1 MKASIFLAIKREQR
15 NRRSDGF
22 RGRLYEN
29 REAKALQDAVIT
41 HVTQVTVEDAT
52 EKADEIEE
60 PTEDVRSLREIDVR
74 SLREI
79 WEQECD
85 VGISYKTFLQRVKTQ
100 KWDLQK
106 ALHTPK
112 AR

>member
-29 REAKALQDAVIT
+29 RETKASQDAVIT
-41 HVTQVTVEDAT
+41 HVTQVTVEDVT

-60 PTEDVRSLREIDVR
+60 ATEDVR

>member
-1 MKASIFLAIKREQR
+1 MNARILLAIKREQR
-15 NRRSDGF
+15 NRRSNGF
-22 RGRLYEN
+22 REGLHDKQ
-29 REAKALQDAVIT
+29 ATKTLSDAVIT
-41 HVTQVTVEDAT
+41 HVTQVTVEDVT

-60 PTEDVRSLREIDVR
+60 ATEDVR

-85 VGISYKTFLQRVKTQ
+85 CGISYKTFLQRLQTQ

>member
-1 MKASIFLAIKREQR
+1 MKASILLAIKREQR

-22 RGRLYEN
+22 RGRLYDKQ
-29 REAKALQDAVIT
+29 ATKASQDAVIT
-41 HVTQVTVEDAT
+41 HVTQVTVEDAPMT
-52 EKADEIEE
+52 EVEDAPMTELEE
-60 PTEDVRSLREIDVR
+60 PATEDTR

-79 WEQECD
+79 WDQECD
-85 VGISYKTFLQRVKTQ
+85 VFISYKTFLQRVKTQ

>member
-1 MKASIFLAIKREQR
+1 MKASILLAIKREQR

-22 RGRLYEN
+22 RGRLYDKQ
-29 REAKALQDAVIT
+29 ATKASQDAVIT
-41 HVTQVTVEDAT
+41 HVTQVTVEDET

-60 PTEDVRSLREIDVR
+60 ATEDVRTLK
-74 SLREI
+74 EI
-79 WEQECD
+79 WKQECD
-85 VGISYKTFLQRVKTQ
+85 VGISYKTFLQRVQTQ

>member
-15 NRRSDGF
+15 NRRSNQLSDGLH
-22 RGRLYEN
+22 GKQ
-29 REAKALQDAVIT
+29 ATKSVSDAVIT
-41 HVTQVTVEDAT
+41 HVTQGTVEDVT
-52 EKADEIEE
+52 EKADEA
-60 PTEDVRSLREIDVR
+60 PVSEDTR

-79 WEQECD
+79 WDQECD
-85 VGISYKTFLQRVKTQ
+85 VFISYKTFLQRLKVQ

>member
-1 MKASIFLAIKREQR
+1 MKASILLAIKREQR

-22 RGRLYEN
+22 HDGLHSKQ
-29 REAKALQDAVIT
+29 ATKTVSDAVIT
-41 HVTQVTVEDAT
+41 HVTQVTVEDAP

-60 PTEDVRSLREIDVR
+60 ATEDTR

-79 WEQECD
+79 WDQECD
-85 VGISYKTFLQRVKTQ
+85 VFISYKTFLQRVKVQ

>member
-1 MKASIFLAIKREQR
+1 MVNYRIIMAQR
-15 NRRSDGF
+15 RLN
-22 RGRLYEN
+22 RGRLYDKH
-29 REAKALQDAVIT
+29 ATKSTSDAVIT
-41 HVTQVTVEDAT
+41 HVTQVTVEDAP

-60 PTEDVRSLREIDVR
+60 ATEDTR

>member
-22 RGRLYEN
+22 RGRLYDKQ
-29 REAKALQDAVIT
+29 ATKSVSDAVIT
-41 HVTQVTVEDAT
+41 HVTQVTVEDVT

-60 PTEDVRSLREIDVR
+60 APEDTR

>member
-1 MKASIFLAIKREQR
+1 MKASMESYRIMMAQRRLNRGHLLDKRATKSL
-15 NRRSDGF
+15 SD
-22 RGRLYEN
+22 
-29 REAKALQDAVIT
+29 ADIT
-41 HVTQVTVEDAT
+41 HVTQVTVEDVT
-52 EKADEIEE
+52 EKADEA
-60 PTEDVRSLREIDVR
+60 PVSEDTR

-85 VGISYKTFLQRVKTQ
+85 VGISYKTFLQRLQTQ

>member
-1 MKASIFLAIKREQR
+1 MKASIILAIKREKR

-22 RGRLYEN
+22 RDGLHGK
-29 REAKALQDAVIT
+29 RETKSLSDAVIT
-41 HVTQVTVEDAT
+41 HVTQVTVEDAI

-60 PTEDVRSLREIDVR
+60 ATEDVR

>member
-1 MKASIFLAIKREQR
+1 MKTSIILAIKREQR
-15 NRRSDGF
+15 NRRSNQLSDGLH
-22 RGRLYEN
+22 GK
-29 REAKALQDAVIT
+29 RETKSLSDAVTT
-41 HVTQVTVEDAT
+41 HVTQVTVEDT
-52 EKADEIEE
+52 PEKADEIEE
-60 PTEDVRSLREIDVR
+60 VTEDTR

-112 AR
+112 SR

>member
-1 MKASIFLAIKREQR
+1 MKASMENYRIMMAQR
-15 NRRSDGF
+15 RLN
-22 RGRLYEN
+22 RGRLYDK
-29 REAKALQDAVIT
+29 RATKSVSDAVIT
-41 HVTQVTVEDAT
+41 QVTQVTVEDVT
-52 EKADEIEE
+52 EKADEA
-60 PTEDVRSLREIDVR
+60 PVSEDTR

-85 VGISYKTFLQRVKTQ
+85 VGISYKTFLQRLQTQ

>member
-1 MKASIFLAIKREQR
+1 MENYRIIMSQR
-15 NRRSDGF
+15 RLN
-22 RGRLYEN
+22 RGRLY
-29 REAKALQDAVIT
+29 AKQATKSVSDADIT
-41 HVTQVTVEDAT
+41 HVTQGTVEDVT
-52 EKADEIEE
+52 EKADEA
-60 PTEDVRSLREIDVR
+60 PVSEDTR

-79 WEQECD
+79 WKQECD

-112 AR
+112 AH

>member
-1 MKASIFLAIKREQR
+1 MKASILLAIKREQR

-29 REAKALQDAVIT
+29 RETKASQDAVIT

-60 PTEDVRSLREIDVR
+60 ATEDVRSLREI
-74 SLREI
+74 
-79 WEQECD
+79 WKQECD

>member
-1 MKASIFLAIKREQR
+1 MKASILLAMKREQR

-22 RGRLYEN
+22 RDGLHGKQET
-29 REAKALQDAVIT
+29 KASQDVVVT

-60 PTEDVRSLREIDVR
+60 ATEDVRSLK
-74 SLREI
+74 EI
-79 WEQECD
+79 WKQECD
-85 VGISYKTFLQRVKTQ
+85 VGISYNTFLQRVQKK

-112 AR
+112 SR

>member
-1 MKASIFLAIKREQR
+1 MKASILLAIKREQR

-22 RGRLYEN
+22 RDGLHEN
-29 REAKALQDAVIT
+29 RATKASQDAVIT
-41 HVTQVTVEDAT
+41 HVTQVTVEDAPVT
-52 EKADEIEE
+52 KLEE
-60 PTEDVRSLREIDVR
+60 PATEDTR

-79 WEQECD
+79 WDQECD
-85 VGISYKTFLQRVKTQ
+85 VFISYKTFLQRVKTQ

>member
-1 MKASIFLAIKREQR
+1 MKASILLAIKREQR

-22 RGRLYEN
+22 RGRLYDKQ
-29 REAKALQDAVIT
+29 ATKASQDAVIT
-41 HVTQVTVEDAT
+41 HVTQVTVEDTPMTELEEPAT
-52 EKADEIEE
+52 ED
-60 PTEDVRSLREIDVR
+60 TR

-79 WEQECD
+79 WDQECD
-85 VGISYKTFLQRVKTQ
+85 VFISYKTFLQRVKAQ

>member
-1 MKASIFLAIKREQR
+1 MENYRIMMAQRRLNRGHLLDKQATKTAS
-15 NRRSDGF
+15 
-22 RGRLYEN
+22 
-29 REAKALQDAVIT
+29 DADI
-41 HVTQVTVEDAT
+41 TQVTQATVEDVTGKAT
-52 EKADEIEE
+52 EVPAS
-60 PTEDVRSLREIDVR
+60 EDTR

-79 WEQECD
+79 WKQECD
-85 VGISYKTFLQRVKTQ
+85 VGISYKTFLQRMQTQ

>member
-1 MKASIFLAIKREQR
+1 MKASILLAIKREQR

-22 RGRLYEN
+22 RDGLHD
-29 REAKALQDAVIT
+29 KQTKKTLSDAVIT
-41 HVTQVTVEDAT
+41 QVTHVTVEDAP
-52 EKADEIEE
+52 EKADEA
-60 PTEDVRSLREIDVR
+60 PVSEDTRSLREIFD
-74 SLREI
+74 
-79 WEQECD
+79 QECD
-85 VGISYKTFLQRVKTQ
+85 VFISYKTFLQRVKVQ

>member
-1 MKASIFLAIKREQR
+1 MKASILLAIKREQR
-15 NRRSDGF
+15 NRRSNQLSDGLH
-22 RGRLYEN
+22 GKQ
-29 REAKALQDAVIT
+29 ATKSVSDAVIT
-41 HVTQVTVEDAT
+41 HVTQVTVEDAP
-52 EKADEIEE
+52 EKADGIEE
-60 PTEDVRSLREIDVR
+60 VTEDTR

-79 WEQECD
+79 WDQECD
-85 VGISYKTFLQRVKTQ
+85 VFISYKTFLQRVKTQ

>member
-1 MKASIFLAIKREQR
+1 MENYRIIMAQR
-15 NRRSDGF
+15 RLNRGH
-22 RGRLYEN
+22 LPEN
-29 REAKALQDAVIT
+29 HATKTPSDAVIT
-41 HVTQVTVEDAT
+41 HVTQVTVEDVT
-52 EKADEIEE
+52 EKATAT
-60 PTEDVRSLREIDVR
+60 PASEDTRSLREV
-74 SLREI
+74 

-85 VGISYKTFLQRVKTQ
+85 VGISYKTFLQRLQTQ